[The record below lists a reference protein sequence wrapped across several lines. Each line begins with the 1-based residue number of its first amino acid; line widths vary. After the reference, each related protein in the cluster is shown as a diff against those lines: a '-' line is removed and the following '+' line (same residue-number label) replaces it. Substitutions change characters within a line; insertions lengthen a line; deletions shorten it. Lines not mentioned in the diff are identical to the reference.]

1 MRELTNKSASIACEL
16 AALLMFVEECDVD
29 QVEREN
35 LISLARRVSDQL
47 AASMVEQNS
56 KGRSM
61 DNIYTYHSKNDLLM
75 LAQEVAALISC
86 AAYLATIRGEEERL
100 HVMSLTGLAQRLS
113 DELANS
119 LDISTFSDPESQEAK
134 S

>member
-1 MRELTNKSASIACEL
+1 MINTYRTKSDLLTLAQEI
-16 AALLMFVEECDVD
+16 AALL
-29 QVEREN
+29 
-35 LISLARRVSDQL
+35 
-47 AASMVEQNS
+47 
-56 KGRSM
+56 
-61 DNIYTYHSKNDLLM
+61 
-75 LAQEVAALISC
+75 SC
-86 AAYLATIRGEEERL
+86 ASYLATIRGDEERL

>member
-1 MRELTNKSASIACEL
+1 
-16 AALLMFVEECDVD
+16 
-29 QVEREN
+29 
-35 LISLARRVSDQL
+35 
-47 AASMVEQNS
+47 
-56 KGRSM
+56 M
-61 DNIYTYHSKNDLLM
+61 DNLYTYRSKKDLLL
-75 LAQEVAALISC
+75 LAQEVAALLSC
-86 AAYLATIRGEEERL
+86 AAYLANIRGEEERL

>member
-1 MRELTNKSASIACEL
+1 
-16 AALLMFVEECDVD
+16 
-29 QVEREN
+29 
-35 LISLARRVSDQL
+35 
-47 AASMVEQNS
+47 
-56 KGRSM
+56 M
-61 DNIYTYHSKNDLLM
+61 DNLYTYRSKKDLLL
-75 LAQEVAALISC
+75 LAQEVAALLSC
-86 AAYLATIRGEEERL
+86 AVYLATIRGEEERL

>member
-1 MRELTNKSASIACEL
+1 
-16 AALLMFVEECDVD
+16 
-29 QVEREN
+29 
-35 LISLARRVSDQL
+35 
-47 AASMVEQNS
+47 
-56 KGRSM
+56 M
-61 DNIYTYHSKNDLLM
+61 DNLYTYRSKKDLLL
-75 LAQEVAALISC
+75 LAQEVAALLSC

-119 LDISTFSDPESQEAK
+119 LDISAFSDHESQEAK

>member
-1 MRELTNKSASIACEL
+1 MINTYRTKSDLLTLAQEI
-16 AALLMFVEECDVD
+16 AALL
-29 QVEREN
+29 
-35 LISLARRVSDQL
+35 
-47 AASMVEQNS
+47 
-56 KGRSM
+56 
-61 DNIYTYHSKNDLLM
+61 
-75 LAQEVAALISC
+75 SC
-86 AAYLATIRGEEERL
+86 AYYLATIRGDEERL

>member
-1 MRELTNKSASIACEL
+1 
-16 AALLMFVEECDVD
+16 
-29 QVEREN
+29 
-35 LISLARRVSDQL
+35 
-47 AASMVEQNS
+47 
-56 KGRSM
+56 M
-61 DNIYTYHSKNDLLM
+61 DNFYTYRSKKDLLL
-75 LAQEVAALISC
+75 LAQEVAALLSC
-86 AAYLATIRGEEERL
+86 AVYLATIRGEEERL